1 MKRVSDRTILAGTV
15 GIQALYWMIF
25 CPVFSYSSV
34 YLLSR
39 DFTNQQIGL
48 VLAIN
53 SILAVILQPTLGA
66 VADRAKHIPLKAFIS
81 GLSMIALVML
91 VAVSFVGGAWWKLA
105 LIYIVVLAL
114 LQTVQPLINSMVFQF
129 INAGANINFGPTRA
143 GGSIAFAVLSTF
155 MGVWLVKHPVSTL
168 PWIGVGLYLLLIL
181 LTLFFPRVEAFGKP
195 LEKPLTL
202 DSTSQPGTD
211 KGFLTRYGRF
221 LIFVIATALIFIFH
235 NIINAY
241 TAQILKS
248 VGGTAS
254 DLGLTLTLTALSE
267 VPALVGFG
275 FLSRRFKVRTLLIA
289 SAVFYVIRSFL
300 FLAATSVWMIDLAMV
315 IQGVSF
321 AVYLPASVY
330 YVDHLMNGSDK
341 VKGQTFAT
349 SAMTLGGIFGSLVG
363 GTLLDSSGVPV
374 TLIFGSAAAVLGC
387 LLMIYSLGEKKKP
400 VGDPLA
406 VTE

>member
-1 MKRVSDRTILAGTV
+1 
-15 GIQALYWMIF
+15 
-25 CPVFSYSSV
+25 
-34 YLLSR
+34 
-39 DFTNQQIGL
+39 
-48 VLAIN
+48 
-53 SILAVILQPTLGA
+53 
-66 VADRAKHIPLKAFIS
+66 
-81 GLSMIALVML
+81 
-91 VAVSFVGGAWWKLA
+91 
-105 LIYIVVLAL
+105 
-114 LQTVQPLINSMVFQF
+114 
-129 INAGANINFGPTRA
+129 
-143 GGSIAFAVLSTF
+143 
-155 MGVWLVKHPVSTL
+155 
-168 PWIGVGLYLLLIL
+168 
-181 LTLFFPRVEAFGKP
+181 
-195 LEKPLTL
+195 
-202 DSTSQPGTD
+202 
-211 KGFLTRYGRF
+211 

-349 SAMTLGGIFGSLVG
+349 SAMTLGGIFGSLIG
-363 GTLLDSSGVPV
+363 GTLLDSSGVHV

-400 VGDPLA
+400 VGDSFSI
-406 VTE
+406 TE